1 MLCFEDRTSCR
12 GEFHVEVL
20 RHGKV
25 VDAFGDHNLVVNSGR
40 VRLAELAAGKS
51 DRYITQI
58 GVGSGAEAEAE
69 EDTSLENQHLFPL
82 ASTSVNGRDARFDFV
97 IGENDANGLA
107 IREFGLFCSDG
118 AMFTHRVRRRA
129 QTGEPRVIEKEND
142 IELHGYWILH
152 F

>member
-1 MLCFEDRTSCR
+1 MLAFEDRQQCR
-12 GEFHVEVL
+12 GEFHVEV
-20 RHGKV
+20 RRRGKV
-25 VDAFGDHNLVVNSGR
+25 IDEFGDHNLVVNSGR

-58 GVGSGAEAEAE
+58 GIGSGSSAEQEDDTALE
-69 EDTSLENQHLFPL
+69 EQQLYPL
-82 ASTSVNGRDARFDFV
+82 SASSVDGRDARFDFI

-107 IREFGLFCSDG
+107 IREFGLFCSDDT
-118 AMFTHRVRRRA
+118 MFTHRVRR
-129 QTGEPRVIEKEND
+129 GVIEKESD

>member
-1 MLCFEDRTSCR
+1 MLAFEDRQQCR
-12 GEFHVEVL
+12 GEFHVSV
-20 RHGKV
+20 RRRGKV
-25 VDAFGDHNLVVNSGR
+25 IDEFGDHNLVVNSGR

-58 GVGSGAEAEAE
+58 GIGSGSSAEQEDDTALE
-69 EDTSLENQHLFPL
+69 EQQLYPL
-82 ASTSVNGRDARFDFV
+82 SASSVDGRDARFDFI

-118 AMFTHRVRRRA
+118 TMFTHRVRR
-129 QTGEPRVIEKEND
+129 GVIEKESD